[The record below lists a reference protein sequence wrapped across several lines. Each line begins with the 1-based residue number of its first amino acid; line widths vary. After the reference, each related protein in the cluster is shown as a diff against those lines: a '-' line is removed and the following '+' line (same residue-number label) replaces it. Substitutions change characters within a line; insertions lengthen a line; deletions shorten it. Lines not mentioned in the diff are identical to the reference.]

1 MTGELSKNFHG
12 VGIGPLSKIL
22 AIKTLPDVQFIFLAG
37 MISQNKPYK
46 FLNKSYETHLVKP
59 QKCALPLPLLYL
71 SLLLLRWKLWTRRG
85 TIQTAEIL
93 TIVSSKREEW
103 SFLSALLFWDSKNF
117 LLSDP
122 TTGLTQDGI
131 LRWSLN
137 RNWHMTCLC
146 GGKQCRHYFKL
157 LLFLLGSTCTWVP
170 VNLNLKIPHSTLMF
184 LL

>member
-1 MTGELSKNFHG
+1 M
-12 VGIGPLSKIL
+12 
-22 AIKTLPDVQFIFLAG
+22 
-37 MISQNKPYK
+37 
-46 FLNKSYETHLVKP
+46 KP

-122 TTGLTQDGI
+122 TTAVYWTHSRRHLKVESKWKLTHDLSLWWKTMPPLFQAFTFSS
-131 LRWSLN
+131 WS
-137 RNWHMTCLC
+137 HMWL
-146 GGKQCRHYFKL
+146 
-157 LLFLLGSTCTWVP
+157 P
-170 VNLNLKIPHSTLMF
+170 VNLNLKYYIVSAHSCLTFTSLVIRVWMKNVIEATEVF
-184 LL
+184 RTT

>member
-1 MTGELSKNFHG
+1 
-12 VGIGPLSKIL
+12 
-22 AIKTLPDVQFIFLAG
+22 
-37 MISQNKPYK
+37 MISLY
-46 FLNKSYETHLVKP
+46 FLLVWLFRINFTNSLKKSYETHLVKP

-71 SLLLLRWKLWTRRG
+71 SLLLLRWKLWARRG

-117 LLSDP
+117 FPLRP
-122 TTGLTQDGI
+122 HYWTQDGI

-137 RNWHMTCLC
+137 GNWHMTCLC

-157 LLFLLGSTCTWVP
+157 LLFSSWSHMWVP
-170 VNLNLKIPHSTLMF
+170 FNLNL
-184 LL
+184 